1 MDFDYG
7 FHRVSNDLS
16 IINIGS
22 FNLFQIF
29 QKQMKFPTWLRW
41 TIFAIILF
49 TSLILPLTLFEGPLS
64 NYGET
69 VLDWAGNNELFIAIV
84 VIIALTADVL
94 LPVPNGLTNTLAG
107 ISLGWALASF
117 VVWIGLNFGA
127 CVGYI
132 LGRFAAR
139 PLAKKM
145 ISESDFIEAEK
156 SLNNF
161 SVLGLILSRPV
172 PAFAELIT
180 ISAGLAKMP
189 FKNFLVVIGLTN
201 IGVAVI
207 FSGIGAAAMETNS
220 STLALIGAAILPAGL
235 YWAYYKFLKK

>member
-1 MDFDYG
+1 MCIRD
-7 FHRVSNDLS
+7 R
-16 IINIGS
+16 
-22 FNLFQIF
+22 
-29 QKQMKFPTWLRW
+29 
-41 TIFAIILF
+41 
-49 TSLILPLTLFEGPLS
+49 
-64 NYGET
+64 
-69 VLDWAGNNELFIAIV
+69 
-84 VIIALTADVL
+84 
-94 LPVPNGLTNTLAG
+94 PNGLTNTLAG

-189 FKNFLVVIGLTN
+189 FKNFLVVVGLTN

-235 YWAYYKFLKK
+235 YWAYYKFFRK